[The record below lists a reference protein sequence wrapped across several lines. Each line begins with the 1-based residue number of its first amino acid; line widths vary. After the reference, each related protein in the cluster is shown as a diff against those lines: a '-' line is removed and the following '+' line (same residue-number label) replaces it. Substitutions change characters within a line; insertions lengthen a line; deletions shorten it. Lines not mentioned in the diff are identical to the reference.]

1 MCAKSFPRFLTK
13 GKYFILQTIALA
25 TLSAGQE
32 QVFADSKANSN
43 SVSIHLV
50 GVVPVK
56 LEANFTFTAGNSV
69 DLVGHG
75 SEAFGGFEVCPNKEK
90 GLGFI
95 NVKSNLIQG
104 YTITAFSDNNG
115 CMKNLSKD
123 VSVPYSLNIDGRIIS
138 SNGGIF
144 TASFSGKSS
153 REGDSKAISLLF
165 GNSAKDISKE
175 VLVDRLTFS
184 ISAN

>member
-1 MCAKSFPRFLTK
+1 MCAKAFPSFLK
-13 GKYFILQTIALA
+13 KSKYVILQTIALA
-25 TLSAGQE
+25 SLGAGQE
-32 QVFADSKANSN
+32 QLFAESKTNSN
-43 SVSIHLV
+43 TVSIHLV

-69 DLVGHG
+69 NLIGHG
-75 SEAFGGFEVCPNKEK
+75 SEAFGGFEVCCNSEK

-115 CMKNLSKD
+115 CMKNLNKN
-123 VSVPYSLNIDGRIIS
+123 VSVPYTLNIDGRTIT

-153 REGDSKAISLLF
+153 REGDSKAISLRF
-165 GNSAKDISKE
+165 GSASEDISKE